1 MDKLGVSPHI
11 REHNKQTMRYVNQ
24 HDEIYFQMEDD
35 EGEDF
40 DKTKIWKVINYG
52 KIGKAKDT
60 QIDSSSKT
68 GEKYQQMDDG
78 NNQKEYKLSQKINQ
92 DEDFNTWIEKI
103 ANQ

>member
-1 MDKLGVSPHI
+1 MIEEHSQSYNALCDRLKDAKQKMDKLGVSPHI

-52 KIGKAKDT
+52 KIGRAKET

-68 GEKYQQMDDG
+68 GEKY
-78 NNQKEYKLSQKINQ
+78 
-92 DEDFNTWIEKI
+92 
-103 ANQ
+103 